1 MSTPEVIEAAP
12 AVDDTPAPEA
22 TTEPVVEPVEP
33 VQMIDEGGRRSP
45 MAIKKETDDKIEAL
59 LEAAK
64 TDEVLASDEEHKGI
78 SFDETLAAL
87 PDDAKKLLANMR
99 RDYTQ
104 KTQAIADER
113 RQIEAQRAALFESEA
128 FKALQEMSNKEMG
141 EFDPYNPDSV
151 VEHIKRQVAEQ
162 FTEVLKPMRDQQ
174 FKAQSKAKL
183 QAFMSEHPD
192 LRTDDALRGNVKEL
206 MLGDEHIRLDQAY
219 WIAKGK
225 SLSSSTQA
233 QAEELARF
241 RTAAREAGLKVSGGT
256 RTGGNIKP
264 PDGLDAVGIYQ
275 WYERQKS
282 AR

>member
-1 MSTPEVIEAAP
+1 MSTPEVIEATP
-12 AVDDTPAPEA
+12 AVDPTPAPEA
-22 TTEPVVEPVEP
+22 TPEPAVDPAEP

-59 LEAAK
+59 IKAAK

-113 RQIEAQRAALFESEA
+113 RQIEAQRTALFESEA
-128 FKALQEMSNKEMG
+128 FKALQDMSTKEMG
-141 EFDPYNPDSV
+141 EFDPYNPDSIID
-151 VEHIKRQVAEQ
+151 HIKRQVAEQ

-174 FKAQSKAKL
+174 FKAQSRAKL
-183 QAFMSEHPD
+183 QTFMVEHPD
-192 LRTDDALRGNVKEL
+192 LKTDNDLRGQVKEI
-206 MLGDEHIRLDQAY
+206 MMGDQNVRLEQAY

-225 SLSSSTQA
+225 ALTSSTGK
-233 QAEELARF
+233 QAEELARY

-256 RTGGNIKP
+256 RTSGPLKP
-264 PDGLDAVGIYQ
+264 PAGLDAVGIYQ

-282 AR
+282 SR